1 MTSDPFDLLDE
12 IASVLPPAHW
22 MLVGGLMVHAHAILA
37 RVGINRP
44 TLDADIVV
52 EVRTAGSYPE
62 AARAIQQLGFEPHDP
77 VNPDA
82 PSYRFDRGTDRI
94 DLMAQDRTEAVRF
107 RSRAVLQVPSSDSA
121 LKNTQSY
128 DLPSG
133 TRIRIP
139 TLGGALA
146 LKGAACATS
155 SPNTIRRAQDG
166 LVLLA
171 CADAVG
177 VPTFSKSQTTH
188 VNRLLQD
195 LNNIEAWSLAGPA
208 EVRRAMRAAKAI
220 RSDWAVPSFLTSGWR

>member
-107 RSRAVLQVPSSDSA
+107 RSRAVLQVPS
-121 LKNTQSY
+121 
-128 DLPSG
+128 
-133 TRIRIP
+133 
-139 TLGGALA
+139 
-146 LKGAACATS
+146 
-155 SPNTIRRAQDG
+155 
-166 LVLLA
+166 
-171 CADAVG
+171 
-177 VPTFSKSQTTH
+177 
-188 VNRLLQD
+188 
-195 LNNIEAWSLAGPA
+195 
-208 EVRRAMRAAKAI
+208 
-220 RSDWAVPSFLTSGWR
+220 